1 MQRLALVTLI
11 VILGSSAI
19 ASADEVED
27 PELYR
32 CKSRSAEVSMTFKP
46 EMELKDLVTWAIGLT
61 CKPFMLDPRIVSTG
75 KKVTLIAPAKMSTA
89 EGYKMFLAA
98 LATVGLTVVPK
109 GKGFRIVDAPTA
121 RTQAL
126 PIYSKT
132 LPDDADQV
140 VRYVVRPTYTKAE
153 TLQKTF
159 SSIKSEAGDVQIV
172 GSLVL
177 VTDYGSQVRSMMTLA
192 KLIDV
197 PEGTDAI
204 YTIPV
209 HHADAKQLVTELETI
224 LGLTATAG
232 KAEAASSSVAVPSK
246 LLVDARTNTVIV
258 AATEVAYHRVQA
270 LIERLDVA
278 LDIEGGATIHVYKLS
293 HAIAADLAGVLTQT
307 IQGATAKSTP
317 SASSAG
323 GSAPARAGEGDG
335 PRVDGEVRVI
345 AEKGANALI
354 VMSSGRDFLAIK
366 DIIRQLDEPRRQV
379 YIEGVIAEVQISDDL
394 ETGVS
399 AHGFL
404 PVGSGSSV
412 LVGGVQTGTVSSTN
426 TESLAG
432 ASGLV
437 AGVLSSATSS
447 YLGTSIPS
455 YGLLFTALATK
466 TNSNVLAEPSMLA
479 VDNEVTSYKIGTNIP
494 YKRGLT
500 YGGLAGTS
508 QAGST
513 TVNIDRMDLELKLDI
528 KPHISEDGTVLLEIE
543 HDAKD
548 LGDSGGELGP
558 TWNTRTLHTR
568 VVVHDQQ
575 TVVIGGMLSQKEYV
589 VHTQIPILGDI
600 PLLGRLF
607 RHSLKQKRKS
617 NLVILLTPY
626 ILKDGLD
633 IEAIRERR
641 MQQHGE
647 FVRSFTSLD
656 GMKYQPRVDYRHKR
670 GLVEEINRAVQTVED
685 DTQVLEKLQ
694 RPPTVK
700 AGAID

>member
-1 MQRLALVTLI
+1 MA
-11 VILGSSAI
+11 
-19 ASADEVED
+19 
-27 PELYR
+27 
-32 CKSRSAEVSMTFKP
+32 F
-46 EMELKDLVTWAIGLT
+46 
-61 CKPFMLDPRIVSTG
+61 
-75 KKVTLIAPAKMSTA
+75 
-89 EGYKMFLAA
+89 
-98 LATVGLTVVPK
+98 
-109 GKGFRIVDAPTA
+109 
-121 RTQAL
+121 
-126 PIYSKT
+126 
-132 LPDDADQV
+132 
-140 VRYVVRPTYTKAE
+140 
-153 TLQKTF
+153 
-159 SSIKSEAGDVQIV
+159 
-172 GSLVL
+172 
-177 VTDYGSQVRSMMTLA
+177 
-192 KLIDV
+192 
-197 PEGTDAI
+197 
-204 YTIPV
+204 
-209 HHADAKQLVTELETI
+209 
-224 LGLTATAG
+224 
-232 KAEAASSSVAVPSK
+232 
-246 LLVDARTNTVIV
+246 
-258 AATEVAYHRVQA
+258 
-270 LIERLDVA
+270 
-278 LDIEGGATIHVYKLS
+278 
-293 HAIAADLAGVLTQT
+293 
-307 IQGATAKSTP
+307 
-317 SASSAG
+317 
-323 GSAPARAGEGDG
+323 
-335 PRVDGEVRVI
+335 
-345 AEKGANALI
+345 
-354 VMSSGRDFLAIK
+354 
-366 DIIRQLDEPRRQV
+366 
-379 YIEGVIAEVQISDDL
+379 
-394 ETGVS
+394 
-399 AHGFL
+399 